1 MSHPTTTGST
11 PSPAAAANTAAATDV
26 PEFISDLDGGQL
38 ERALSVALSRVAS
51 HVVDREKAGKV
62 VLSLSIQPIKGT
74 HQIAVDAD
82 LSYSHPTLKGKTSES
97 AESTTV
103 LHVGRFGRI
112 SLAQPALT
120 GMQGQLTG

>member
-1 MSHPTTTGST
+1 MSHPEANKQASPTG
-11 PSPAAAANTAAATDV
+11 AAAAATDV

-62 VLSLSIQPIKGT
+62 TLSLSIQPIKGT

-112 SLAQPALT
+112 TLAQQPLLDQ
-120 GMQGQLTG
+120 QGKLNV

>member
-1 MSHPTTTGST
+1 MSTE
-11 PSPAAAANTAAATDV
+11 SPQIKPGHDTNSAAATDV
-26 PEFISDLDGGQL
+26 SEFVSDLDGGQL

-62 VLSLSIQPIKGT
+62 SLSLSIKPIKGT
-74 HQIAVDAD
+74 HQISVDAE
-82 LSYSHPTLKGKTSES
+82 LGYSHPTLKGKTSES

-112 SLAQPALT
+112 SLAQQELL
-120 GMQGQLTG
+120 GKRGQINF

>member
-1 MSHPTTTGST
+1 MST
-11 PSPAAAANTAAATDV
+11 PTQTITQPQAAATSAATDV
-26 PEFISDLDGGQL
+26 VEFITDLDGGQL
-38 ERALSVALSRVAS
+38 ELALSVALSRVAS

-62 VLSLSIQPIKGT
+62 VLSLSIQPIKGA

-120 GMQGQLTG
+120 GMQGQLTD